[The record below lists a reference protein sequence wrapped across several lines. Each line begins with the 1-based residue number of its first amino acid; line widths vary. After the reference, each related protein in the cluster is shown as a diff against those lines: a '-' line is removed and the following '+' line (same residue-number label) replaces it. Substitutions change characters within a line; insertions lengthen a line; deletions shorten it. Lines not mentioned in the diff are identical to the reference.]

1 MLQKNKIITILS
13 VLLVLFTFTSCND
26 DDEVV
31 QEKKKTARYDT
42 GFKICLRD
50 TDGNNL
56 LDPKVEGYF
65 NIDNIRVFTSDAYNS
80 IIEVR
85 DYTKRKE
92 DAQKRDYSRV
102 NDIIG
107 GIQNT
112 PMTIAYICQDKEGEY
127 LLYVTFLDQT
137 VPVGEKKMDV
147 VTIRWGDGTSDT
159 FSYIVKANS
168 EKDLT
173 FSYYI
178 NGEYNYGNTFFI
190 TKR

>member
-13 VLLVLFTFTSCND
+13 ALLVLFTFSSCHDD
-26 DDEVV
+26 DDENYN
-31 QEKKKTARYDT
+31 KTAQKMTTRYDT
-42 GFKICLRD
+42 GFKIYVRD
-50 TDGNNL
+50 SDYNDILNPDT
-56 LDPKVEGYF
+56 EGHL
-65 NIDNIRVFTSDAYNS
+65 NIDNIQVFTSDVLNPVMKVNNWIDIHTSRGGIAGGIPTPPS
-80 IIEVR
+80 IEVSAFK
-85 DYTKRKE
+85 DTDKRCFL
-92 DAQKRDYSRV
+92 S
-102 NDIIG
+102 IG
-107 GIQNT
+107 F
-112 PMTIAYICQDKEGEY
+112 Y
-127 LLYVTFLDQT
+127 FQT

-178 NGEYNYGNTFFI
+178 NGEPNYGDTFFI